1 MCLSRSLELCT
12 LGAKCALAIKDMS
25 SVAILCDSVARYAVT
40 FEDSLEASF
49 ITMTSLIHSKISDS
63 VAYAISTLIKL
74 GVSIPQLPSRELI
87 LQQMDGT
94 QLMLNAMSGKSTAAA
109 NVSSI
114 HVYVA
119 WLVDSGIDC

>member
-1 MCLSRSLELCT
+1 
-12 LGAKCALAIKDMS
+12 MS
-25 SVAILCDSVARYAVT
+25 SVATLCDSVARHAVS

>member
-1 MCLSRSLELCT
+1 
-12 LGAKCALAIKDMS
+12 MS
-25 SVAILCDSVARYAVT
+25 SVATLCDSVARHAVS

-94 QLMLNAMSGKSTAAA
+94 QLMLNAISGKSHHQYTRLRSLASTRALIA
-109 NVSSI
+109 DFIACAISTSR
-114 HVYVA
+114 
-119 WLVDSGIDC
+119 